1 MLTLYTIIRLT
12 FVALLKTTGFS
23 YKMFESTSLY
33 ADNKA
38 INW

>member
-1 MLTLYTIIRLT
+1 MLTLSTIIRLT
-12 FVALLKTTGFS
+12 LEELSEMTGFT